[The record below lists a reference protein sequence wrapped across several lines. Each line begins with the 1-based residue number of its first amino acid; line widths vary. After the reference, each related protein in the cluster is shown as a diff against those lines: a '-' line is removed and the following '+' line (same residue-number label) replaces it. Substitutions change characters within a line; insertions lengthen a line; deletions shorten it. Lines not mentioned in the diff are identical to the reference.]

1 GSVALNGNRL
11 GRRRLPAPPALAV
24 RDRPTAIRLLERLL
38 QREIAGQHRITDVLR
53 ALVDPNPGTVLDRV
67 PQAGHA
73 GITGRAQTLGNGQVV
88 LVPEIFDDRAELVVL
103 FLADLLIVQPGPG
116 LRTRRRH
123 EIGRAHV

>member
-1 GSVALNGNRL
+1 
-11 GRRRLPAPPALAV
+11 LAV

-67 PQAGHA
+67 LQAGHA

-88 LVPEIFDDRAELVVL
+88 LVPEIIDDRAELVVL

-123 EIGRAHV
+123 GCRHSGFSERTLRAIVERRRGL